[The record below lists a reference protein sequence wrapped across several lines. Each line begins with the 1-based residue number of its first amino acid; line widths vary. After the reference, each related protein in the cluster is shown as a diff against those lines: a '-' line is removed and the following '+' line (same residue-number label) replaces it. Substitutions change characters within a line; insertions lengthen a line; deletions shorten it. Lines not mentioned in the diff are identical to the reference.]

1 MGPDEIR
8 AEIERIKE
16 RNKRVEADK
25 AWETSWERKIA
36 IAAFTYVLAAIILAN
51 INAPAPLINALIPT
65 LGFVLSTMT
74 FDFIKKWWIGN
85 RFGK

>member
-1 MGPDEIR
+1 MPDEIR

-25 AWETSWERKIA
+25 AWETSWARKIV
-36 IAAFTYVLAAIILAN
+36 IAAFTYILASLVLVS
-51 INAPAPLINALIPT
+51 IGAPAPLINAFIPT

-74 FDFIKKWWIGN
+74 FDFIKNKWVEG
-85 RFGK
+85 RYGK

>member
-1 MGPDEIR
+1 MPDEIR

-25 AWETSWERKIA
+25 AWETSWARKIV
-36 IAAFTYVLAAIILAN
+36 IAAFTYILAAIILTS
-51 INAPAPLINALIPT
+51 IGAPAPLINAFIPT

-74 FDFIKKWWIGN
+74 FDFIKKWWVES
-85 RFGK
+85 RYGK